1 MFPAEDTTGVLLCGG
16 SSRRLGFPKEM
27 LRVDGAPLAV
37 HMIRRMRAWFR
48 EVFVS
53 SNRPAYLRPW
63 TDAPVLKDAP
73 GHAGPL
79 AGLAAPLRSAATERV
94 FLLACDMPL
103 AHNGIVEALLAE
115 ARSGEA
121 PVVIAHADG
130 RDQPVC
136 GVYHRSLAPKLEA
149 FLADTEDLSVRAF
162 LRDVPVTRVDFTGE
176 DATCLRDVDSPTDL
190 GLLRRAFTEV
200 EPLPVRRVQATRFG
214 REAGPLED
222 LVAEEWAFTIR
233 ANAVR
238 LATVMCIPNAVRD
251 LALGFV
257 RSLGLLEPGSPT
269 PEVAVDYP
277 RKRALMD
284 LDVAPERLRESVQ
297 SVVTSTCGANVF
309 GSDPPPP
316 IPIEDG
322 PPFQVRPSHVLEGL
336 HLLRGMAPVFER
348 TGATHQAA
356 FSDGERIRYFFE
368 DVGRHNA
375 VDKIVGAALRNGDA
389 LAPGVLLTTG
399 RLNTEMV
406 VKAAR
411 ARVPVLASR
420 GAPTAEAIR
429 LADESNLTL
438 IGFARNGRMNVY
450 TGEERVA
457 DA

>member
-1 MFPAEDTTGVLLCGG
+1 MFPSDDATGVLLCGG

-37 HMIRRMRAWFR
+37 HMVRRLREWFR
-48 EVFVS
+48 EVVVS
-53 SNRPAYLRPW
+53 SNHPAYLAPW
-63 TDAPVLKDAP
+63 TDAPVIEDAP

-79 AGLAAPLRSAATERV
+79 AGLASALRHVTTERA

-103 AHNGIVEALLAE
+103 AHNAIAEALLTE
-115 ARSGEA
+115 ARAGDA
-121 PVVIAHADG
+121 AVVIARADG
-130 RDQPVC
+130 RDQPLC
-136 GVYHRSLAPKLEA
+136 GVYDRSLAPKLEA

-162 LRDVPVTRVDFTGE
+162 LRDVAVTRVDFAGE
-176 DATCLRDVDSPTDL
+176 DAAGLRDVDSPTDL
-190 GLLRRAFTEV
+190 KVLRQAFTDV
-200 EPLPVRRVQATRFG
+200 EPLPVRRVKARRFG
-214 REAGPLED
+214 RDGGFMED

-238 LATVMCIPNAVRD
+238 LATVMCIPNAVRE
-251 LALGFV
+251 LALGFA
-257 RSLGLLEPGSPT
+257 RSLGLIEPGAPT
-269 PEVAVDYP
+269 PEVVVDYP

-284 LDVAPERLRESVQ
+284 LDVSPERLRDSVQ

-309 GSDPPPP
+309 GSGPPSP
-316 IPIEDG
+316 IPVEET
-322 PPFQVRPSHVLEGL
+322 PFKVRPDHVLDCLRG
-336 HLLRGMAPVFER
+336 LRGMAPVFER

-375 VDKIVGAALRNGDA
+375 VDKIVGAALLNGDT

-411 ARVPVLASR
+411 ARVPALASR

-429 LADESNLTL
+429 LADASGVTL
-438 IGFARNGRMNVY
+438 IGFARNDRMNVY
-450 TGEERVA
+450 TRTERIA
-457 DA
+457 DG